1 MRLAETQA
9 ALWPAITERKSG
21 ALDEDALDRNAL
33 DQDALDRNGLDRD
46 ALDRIVRAEP
56 RLSPQRRVEI
66 YAQMYFWRQV
76 EALKED
82 FPKLAALLGD
92 DAFAH
97 LVDAY
102 VHTYPSDHPSLGRL
116 GRKLAQ
122 FLAEHRAENGRPDL
136 ADLAALEWA
145 RAEVF
150 VELDAPLAP
159 ASIFTGLSPDQFAK
173 ARLCLVPAVR
183 VFSFEHDAMALWRAV
198 ERGDPVPEP
207 IPHPRHV
214 LVWRKGWTV
223 FHATIDAE
231 EAQALEWAGQGR
243 TLGEVCEA
251 FAERDEPVAAAFA
264 ALQSWLAE
272 SLVSRVELT

>member
-9 ALWPAITERKSG
+9 ALWPAITDRKSE
-21 ALDEDALDRNAL
+21 ALGEDA
-33 DQDALDRNGLDRD
+33 LDRD
-46 ALDRIVRAEP
+46 ALDEDGLRGDALTGIVRADR
-56 RLSPQRRVEI
+56 RLSPRRRVEI

-92 DAFAH
+92 ESFAR

-102 VHTYPSDHPSLGRL
+102 VRTYPSDHPSLGRL
-116 GRKLAQ
+116 GRKLAR
-122 FLAEHRAENGRPDL
+122 FLAEHRVDSGRPDL

-159 ASIFTGLSPDQFAK
+159 ASIFAELTPDQFAK
-173 ARLCLVPAVR
+173 ARFCLVPAVR
-183 VFSFEHDAMALWRAV
+183 VLAFEHDAMALWRAV
-198 ERGDPVPEP
+198 EQGDPVPEP
-207 IPHPRHV
+207 IPHPQRV
-214 LVWRKGWTV
+214 LVWRKGWNV
-223 FHATIDAE
+223 FHAPIDAE
-231 EAQALEWAGQGR
+231 EARALEWAGQGR

-272 SLVSRVELT
+272 SLVSTVELT

>member
-9 ALWPAITERKSG
+9 RLWPAITERPAIAEENDG
-21 ALDEDALDRNAL
+21 GMEQDGRDQEQGRL
-33 DQDALDRNGLDRD
+33 DQ
-46 ALDRIVRAEP
+46 IVRADG

-82 FPKLAALLGD
+82 FPKLAALLGAD
-92 DAFAH
+92 GFAH

-102 VHTYPSDHPSLGRL
+102 VHTYPSVHPSLGRL
-116 GRKLAQ
+116 GCQLAR
-122 FLAEHRAENGRPDL
+122 FLAEHRSENGRPDL

-150 VELDAPLAP
+150 VELDAPSAP
-159 ASIFTGLSPDQFAK
+159 ASIFSELAPEQFAA
-173 ARLCLVPAVR
+173 ARFCLVPAVR
-183 VFSFEHDAMALWRAV
+183 VLSFEHDAMALWRAV
-198 ERGDPVPEP
+198 EQGEP
-207 IPHPRHV
+207 APGPLPHPQHV

-223 FHATIDAE
+223 FHAPIDAE
-231 EAQALEWAGQGR
+231 EAKALEWARQGR

-251 FAERDEPVAAAFA
+251 FAERDEPVVAAFA

-272 SLVSRVELT
+272 SLVSRVDLI

>member
-9 ALWPAITERKSG
+9 RLWPAITERPAIAEENDG
-21 ALDEDALDRNAL
+21 GMEQDGL
-33 DQDALDRNGLDRD
+33 DQEQGRLDQ
-46 ALDRIVRAEP
+46 IVRADG
-56 RLSPQRRVEI
+56 RLSPRRRVEI

-82 FPKLAALLGD
+82 FPKLAALLGAD
-92 DAFAH
+92 GFAH

-102 VHTYPSDHPSLGRL
+102 VHTYPSVHPSLGRL
-116 GRKLAQ
+116 GRQLAR
-122 FLAEHRAENGRPDL
+122 FLAEHRSENGRPDL

-150 VELDAPLAP
+150 VELDAPSAP
-159 ASIFTGLSPDQFAK
+159 ASIFSELAPDQFAA
-173 ARLCLVPAVR
+173 ARFCLVHAVR
-183 VFSFEHDAMALWRAV
+183 VLSFEHDAMALWRAV
-198 ERGDPVPEP
+198 EQGEPAPEP
-207 IPHPRHV
+207 LPHPQHV

-223 FHATIDAE
+223 FHAPIDAE
-231 EAQALEWAGQGR
+231 EAKALEWARQGR

-251 FAERDEPVAAAFA
+251 FAERDEPVVAAFA

-272 SLVSRVELT
+272 SLVSRVDLI

>member
-1 MRLAETQA
+1 MRLAQTQG
-9 ALWPAITERKSG
+9 ALWPAITEGKTG
-21 ALDEDALDRNAL
+21 G
-33 DQDALDRNGLDRD
+33 GLDSGD
-46 ALDRIVRAEP
+46 LARIVRSD
-56 RLSPQRRVEI
+56 RGLSPQRRVEI

-92 DAFAH
+92 DGFTH

-122 FLAEHRAENGRPDL
+122 FLAEHRADGSRPDL

-159 ASIFTGLSPDQFAK
+159 ASVFAGLPPDQFAT
-173 ARLCLVPAVR
+173 ARFHLVPAIR
-183 VFSFEHDAMALWRAV
+183 VLSFAHAAMELWRAI
-198 ERGDPVPEP
+198 EQGDPAPEP
-207 IPHPRHV
+207 TPGLQHA

-223 FHATIDAE
+223 FHAPIDAE
-231 EAQALEWAGQGR
+231 EAQALESASKGR
-243 TLGEVCEA
+243 TLSEVCEA
-251 FAERDEPVAAAFA
+251 FAGRDEPVAAAFA
-264 ALQSWLAE
+264 ALQSWLVE
-272 SLVSRVELT
+272 SLVSRVELS

>member
-1 MRLAETQA
+1 MTLAETQA
-9 ALWPAITERKSG
+9 ALWPAITDRKSD
-21 ALDEDALDRNAL
+21 ALDEDALLRNSRDRSAL
-33 DQDALDRNGLDRD
+33 DQ
-46 ALDRIVRAEP
+46 IVRADR

-92 DAFAH
+92 DGFAH

-122 FLAEHRAENGRPDL
+122 FLAEHRADNGRPDL

-150 VELDAPLAP
+150 VELDAPLAT
-159 ASIFTGLSPDQFAK
+159 ASIFAELPPDQFAK
-173 ARLCLVPAVR
+173 ARFCLVPAVR
-183 VFSFEHDAMALWRAV
+183 VLSFEHDAMALWRAV
-198 ERGDPVPEP
+198 EQGDPVPEP
-207 IPHPRHV
+207 VPHPQRV

-223 FHATIDAE
+223 FHAPIDAQ
-231 EAQALEWAGQGR
+231 EAQALECAGQGR

-251 FAERDEPVAAAFA
+251 FAERDEPAAAAFA

-272 SLVSRVELT
+272 CLVSRVELER

>member
-1 MRLAETQA
+1 MRLAQTQG
-9 ALWPAITERKSG
+9 ALWPAITEGKTG
-21 ALDEDALDRNAL
+21 G
-33 DQDALDRNGLDRD
+33 GLDSGD
-46 ALDRIVRAEP
+46 LARIVRSD
-56 RLSPQRRVEI
+56 RGLSPQRRVEI

-92 DAFAH
+92 DGFTH

-122 FLAEHRAENGRPDL
+122 FLAEHRADGSRPDL

-159 ASIFTGLSPDQFAK
+159 ASVFAGLPPDQFAT
-173 ARLCLVPAVR
+173 ARFHLVPAIR
-183 VFSFEHDAMALWRAV
+183 VLSFAHDAMELWRAI
-198 ERGDPVPEP
+198 EQGDPAPEP
-207 IPHPRHV
+207 TPGLQHA

-223 FHATIDAE
+223 FHAPIDAE
-231 EAQALEWAGQGR
+231 EAQALESASKGR
-243 TLGEVCEA
+243 TLSEVCEA
-251 FAERDEPVAAAFA
+251 FAGRDEPVAAAFA
-264 ALQSWLAE
+264 ALQSWLVE
-272 SLVSRVELT
+272 SLVSRVELS